1 MQSPAAAIFLQDKFS
16 YYSSPA
22 RIRIEKKIPF
32 NIIVKELAKGPV
44 GKTVLKIYLTII
56 IKDNWQH
63 HVVHSHHYNF
73 FRYIF

>member
-22 RIRIEKKIPF
+22 RIHIEKKIPF

-44 GKTVLKIYLTII
+44 GKKVLKIYFNYPINKNYLSISLSGVFLR
-56 IKDNWQH
+56 N
-63 HVVHSHHYNF
+63 
-73 FRYIF
+73 